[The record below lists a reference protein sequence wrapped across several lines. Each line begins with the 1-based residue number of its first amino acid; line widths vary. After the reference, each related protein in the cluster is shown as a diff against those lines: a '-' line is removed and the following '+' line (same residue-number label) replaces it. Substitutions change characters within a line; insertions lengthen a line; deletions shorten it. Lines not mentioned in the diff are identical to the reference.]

1 MGQHSAVNAA
11 THRTIFTGQA
21 AGAANYVGR
30 VGALAVALGIGA
42 AVAGGGVAS
51 ADDSTGTDSQ
61 SSSGA
66 KQAAAKDNSTNES
79 ADGAKAGRVS
89 DGVKLTKPR
98 SPRLPRLQQS
108 DGGRGTAA
116 ARRAARSDDTRIS
129 TATADRTGSAD
140 GATKSEQAAEAGDR
154 APFSERLSAAIRALV
169 PAEISSP
176 ADPFDGSSP
185 TSGRGDTNVDSRTR
199 APARPQNTRT
209 LSDQVR
215 TVVQDRA
222 TVERAGRAPVD
233 APTAPGPAASI
244 SAAGLTVQRVVTESV
259 AFTTEITTPRSVAPP
274 ARQVTTSV
282 SSLLAAVGLT
292 SPAGARTG
300 DLPAAPNL
308 AMLGVLQMLRRE
320 TENALL
326 TNASTVAPNTVAP
339 RSLVTAAAATTVV
352 TPRPGDY
359 VSTPYGNIGTWM
371 LKSDGQISNYGGAT
385 DGGRP
390 LLEPVN
396 VIIIDDTSTTR
407 EESTRRL
414 NRALAVSGYP
424 VETPHSTGF
433 KGLINGQT
441 YGQQPSGFLQAYGNG
456 GSPNVHGRMFGPA
469 PDADG
474 QGYVWTGA
482 FSTQGTTH
490 GYLSFDSARD
500 DLAQSLIDSGAAEQ
514 VDVVDMGNGG
524 ITGDHDG
531 TAIVLRLKDTLPNT
545 APVATVTKNAPST
558 TTGTVTG
565 KVTAVDAEKDKF
577 TYAGSTTDQGT
588 VTVTSTGSWTYTPT
602 AAARHAAAKTGAPEA
617 AKTDTFT
624 ITVTDEYGGVDVEQV
639 TVNIVPKNT
648 APSSVRATVNKAD
661 PVGGTATGKVAVTD
675 ADGDTITYTA
685 SQPANG
691 SVVFAPDG
699 TFVYTPTDAARERAR
714 ATSITDT
721 DKFTVTVDDGHG
733 GIKTVTVTT
742 AIAPRDSAPIAN
754 EPTIGAPATSTGAI
768 KGSVTAS
775 DPDGDTFTFSGPT
788 RTTYGTVYVTRSGT
802 WTYTPSAAGR
812 RAAATTPGLTDT
824 FEVTVTDKYGATT
837 KVPITVSV
845 LPTAV

>member
-1 MGQHSAVNAA
+1 MGQHSAVNSA
-11 THRTIFTGQA
+11 T
-21 AGAANYVGR
+21 YVGR
-30 VGALAVALGIGA
+30 VGGLAVALGIGA
-42 AVAGGGVAS
+42 AVAGGGIAS
-51 ADDSTGTDSQ
+51 ADDSTGTDPGGT
-61 SSSGA
+61 SGA
-66 KQAAAKDNSTNES
+66 KQSTAADSSTDES
-79 ADGAKAGRVS
+79 ADDIKAGRAS

-98 SPRLPRLQQS
+98 SPRLPRMQQG
-108 DGGRGTAA
+108 DGGRSPVSE
-116 ARRAARSDDTRIS
+116 RRAARSNAPNTNS
-129 TATADRTGSAD
+129 ATAGRTGNSDEA
-140 GATKSEQAAEAGDR
+140 AKSERAAEAGDR
-154 APFSERLSAAIRALV
+154 APFAERLTAAVRALV
-169 PAEISSP
+169 PVEIVRPHPSG
-176 ADPFDGSSP
+176 GSAP
-185 TSGRGDTNVDSRTR
+185 TSVRDDTTVDSRTR
-199 APARPQNTRT
+199 APARHQNTRT
-209 LSDQVR
+209 LSEQVR
-215 TVVQDRA
+215 AVVQDSASVRHSTSVQRGGGPAVA
-222 TVERAGRAPVD
+222 TPPAS
-233 APTAPGPAASI
+233 GPAASARTADLTLQRP
-244 SAAGLTVQRVVTESV
+244 AAESTALTGE
-259 AFTTEITTPRSVAPP
+259 FTTPRSVAPP
-274 ARQVTTSV
+274 ARPIATAVLSM
-282 SSLLAAVGLT
+282 LAAVGLT
-292 SPAGARTG
+292 SPAGAGTG
-300 DLPAAPNL
+300 DLPAAPNT
-308 AMLGVLQMLRRE
+308 AMLAVLQMLRRE

-326 TNASTVAPNTVAP
+326 ANASAVAPNTVAP
-339 RSLVTAAAATTVV
+339 RTLVTAAASTTAV
-352 TPRPGDY
+352 TPQPGDY
-359 VSTPYGNIGTWM
+359 VPTAYGNIGTWM
-371 LKSDGQISNYGGAT
+371 LKSNGQIANYGGAT

-396 VIIIDDTSTTR
+396 VIIIDETSTSR
-407 EESTRRL
+407 EESIRRL

-424 VETPHSTGF
+424 AETPHSTGYQ
-433 KGLINGQT
+433 GLIDGQR
-441 YGQQPSGFLQAYGNG
+441 YGQQPRGFLQAYGNG

-469 PDADG
+469 PAATG
-474 QGYVWTGA
+474 EGYVWTGA

-514 VDVVDMGNGG
+514 LEIVDMGNGG

-531 TAIVLRLKDTLPNT
+531 KAIVLRLKDTLPNT

-558 TTGTVTG
+558 WTGTVTG

-602 AAARHAAAKTGAPEA
+602 AAARHAAAKVGAPAA

-624 ITVTDEYGGVDVEQV
+624 ITVTDEYGGVDVEHV

-691 SVVFAPDG
+691 SVTFAPDG

-714 ATSITDT
+714 ATTITDT
-721 DKFTVTVDDGHG
+721 DKFIVTVDDGHG

-742 AIAPRDSAPIAN
+742 AIAPRDAAPIAN

-812 RAAATTPGLTDT
+812 RAAAATPGLTDT
-824 FEVTVTDKYGATT
+824 FAVTVTDKYGATT
-837 KVPITVSV
+837 KVPITVPV

>member
-11 THRTIFTGQA
+11 THRTLLTGQA

-42 AVAGGGVAS
+42 AVAGGGTAS
-51 ADDSTGTDSQ
+51 ADDSTGSDPGGT
-61 SSSGA
+61 SGA
-66 KQAAAKDNSTNES
+66 KQSTAADNSADES
-79 ADGAKAGRVS
+79 DGAKAGGSS

-98 SPRLPRLQQS
+98 SPRLQRLHLG

-116 ARRAARSDDTRIS
+116 ARRAARSEDASTR
-129 TATADRTGSAD
+129 TATVGRTGTSGEA
-140 GATKSEQAAEAGDR
+140 ARSEQAAEAGGR
-154 APFSERLSAAIRALV
+154 APFSERLSTAIRALV
-169 PAEISSP
+169 PAELPRP
-176 ADPFDGSSP
+176 ADP
-185 TSGRGDTNVDSRTR
+185 SGASTPASERGGTAVDSRTR
-199 APARPQNTRT
+199 APARQQNTTT
-209 LSDQVR
+209 LSDRVR
-215 TVVQDRA
+215 TVVQDSV
-222 TVERAGRAPVD
+222 TVERAGGTSVD
-233 APTAPGPAASI
+233 APPAPGPTASI
-244 SAAGLTVQRVVTESV
+244 SAAGLSVQRVFTESA
-259 AFTTEITTPRSVAPP
+259 AFTSEITTPLSVAPP
-274 ARQVTTSV
+274 PRPIATAV

-326 TNASTVAPNTVAP
+326 TTASTVAPNTVAP
-339 RSLVTAAAATTVV
+339 RSLVTAAASTTAV
-352 TPRPGDY
+352 TPQPGDY
-359 VSTPYGNIGTWM
+359 VPTAHGSIGTWM
-371 LKSDGQISNYGGAT
+371 LKSNGQIANYGGAT
-385 DGGRP
+385 EGGRP

-407 EESTRRL
+407 EESIRRL

-424 VETPHSTGF
+424 AETPHSTGY
-433 KGLINGQT
+433 KGLISGQT

-514 VDVVDMGNGG
+514 IEIVDMGNGG

-531 TAIVLRLKDTLPNT
+531 KAIVLRLKDTLPNT

-577 TYAGSTTDQGT
+577 TYAGSTTDQGR

-602 AAARHAAAKTGAPEA
+602 AAARHAAAKTGAPDA

-624 ITVTDEYGGVDVEQV
+624 ITVTDAYGGVDVEQV

-661 PVGGTATGKVAVTD
+661 PVGGTVTGKVAVTD

-714 ATSITDT
+714 ATTITDT
-721 DKFTVTVDDGHG
+721 DRFTVTVDDGHG
-733 GIKTVTVTT
+733 AIKTVTVTT
-742 AIAPRDSAPIAN
+742 AIAPRNAAP
-754 EPTIGAPATSTGAI
+754 TGSVGSVGQPATNGAI
-768 KGSVTAS
+768 KGTVTAQ
-775 DPDGDTFTFSGPT
+775 DPDTDTYSFSGPT
-788 RTTYGTVYVTRSGT
+788 RTTYGTVSVTRSGT

-812 RAAATTPGLTDT
+812 RAAAATPGLTDT

-837 KVPITVSV
+837 KVPVTVSV